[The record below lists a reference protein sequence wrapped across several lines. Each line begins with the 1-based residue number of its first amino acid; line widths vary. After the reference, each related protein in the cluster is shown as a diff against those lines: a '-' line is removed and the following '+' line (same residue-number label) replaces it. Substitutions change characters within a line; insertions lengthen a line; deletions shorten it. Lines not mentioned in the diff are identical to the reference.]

1 MSNRKKPEIYAPHI
15 PAGVIE
21 TRRLRELVDIL
32 ERSGSKEIK
41 LTGELIFVL
50 GADSLNEET
59 RGALPFAASRYEI
72 PGVRGI
78 KVCSATTFCD
88 RNHKD
93 VLSLA
98 RKLDELYYGLE
109 LPMKLTVGLSGCVRS
124 CSEPATKDIGV
135 MAQPQGYKI
144 LIGGSAGMN
153 PSIGKEFATLKTDD
167 EVIRLVDRVVAFCKA
182 HGRKMVRLGRLI
194 EEKGEDF
201 FREFLEDPQN
211 REDAKS
217 AEGAL

>member
-1 MSNRKKPEIYAPHI
+1 MANRKKPGIYAPHI

-50 GADSLNEET
+50 GGNSLNEET
-59 RGALPFAASRYEI
+59 KESLPYAPSRYEI

-88 RNHKD
+88 RNHQD

-109 LPMKLTVGLSGCVRS
+109 LPMKLTVGLSGCARS
-124 CSEPATKDIGV
+124 CSEPATKDLGI
-135 MAQPQGYKI
+135 MAQPHGFKI
-144 LIGGSAGMN
+144 LIGGNAGIN
-153 PSIGKEFATLKTDD
+153 PSIGKEFATLKTED

-182 HGRKMVRLGRLI
+182 HGRKMVRLGKLVD
-194 EEKGEDF
+194 EKGEDF
-201 FREFLEDPQN
+201 FREFMDI
-211 REDAKS
+211 
-217 AEGAL
+217 